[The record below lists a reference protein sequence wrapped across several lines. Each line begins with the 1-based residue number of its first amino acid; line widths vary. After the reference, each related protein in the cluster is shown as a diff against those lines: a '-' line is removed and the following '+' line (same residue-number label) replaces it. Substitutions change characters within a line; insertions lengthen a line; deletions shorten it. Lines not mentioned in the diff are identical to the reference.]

1 MTKAPL
7 VQIVESDDICK
18 YCTGGEGKKPD
29 CSNCYDHSDFKGKR
43 LQSSIAMSCR
53 CKHCRNRY
61 WDGNGLTYG
70 GEQRCKKTGKYIMVE
85 MMRGITPQWC
95 PLPPKIK
102 RSAVR

>member
-1 MTKAPL
+1 M
-7 VQIVESDDICK
+7 S
-18 YCTGGEGKKPD
+18 
-29 CSNCYDHSDFKGKR
+29 YDHSDFKGKR